1 MLKKNLPASFVLFAV
16 TVIAVFTVFSCR
28 KINLKGQE
36 FIVANWWEDYD
47 VATFKP
53 QTEGQERQLEWR
65 KKIQND
71 NGFKMMTKNVAGW
84 DQMLQTVSTSIMSGK
99 PVAHAIYLQP
109 DWAMTLYKQGL
120 LAPIPASDFLKK
132 DTVIAGKQ
140 VAYNQDVA
148 KLFTFGGKQYAIGI
162 GYGGSQHSAG
172 VYFNKRLFKE
182 AGLDPDEPYNLQKAG
197 TWTWDKFIEI
207 SKKLTR
213 DTRNTGR
220 INTWAMPADLST
232 EILDLIVFSNGG
244 EYIGKDAQG
253 KFTNATNTPAF
264 IESLQFARRLM
275 EEGVM
280 MPRPDGSNWDWYW
293 PTFHDG
299 VVAMLL
305 EPEWRRGQMQD
316 MTDDWGYV
324 LFPKGPRM
332 SDYRFPNDEI
342 VIVIPSTYKP
352 DEVEKILHALNLW
365 ETPVTDNWK
374 DDMYPVFRDRR
385 AVDETMAMIRSP
397 KYGAF
402 RNHMMIPDL
411 QRGDIAWNMWWFD
424 GEPAQLV
431 EKVSPDWNAKI
442 ADANKVN

>member
-1 MLKKNLPASFVLFAV
+1 MLKKEMLAGFVLLAVMAFA
-16 TVIAVFTVFSCR
+16 AFPVFAGGKVD
-28 KINLKGQE
+28 LKGQE
-36 FIVANWWEDYD
+36 FVVGNWWEDYD
-47 VATFKP
+47 VASFKP
-53 QTEGQERQLEWR
+53 QNDVEERILEWR

-71 NGFKMMTKNVAGW
+71 NGFKMRTRNVAGW
-84 DQMLQTVSTSIMSGK
+84 AEYLQAVSTSIMSGR
-99 PVAHAIYLQP
+99 PVTQALYMQP

-244 EYIGKDAQG
+244 EYIGKNAQG
-253 KFTNATNTPAF
+253 QFTNATNSPAF

-275 EEGVM
+275 TEGVM

-316 MTDDWGYV
+316 MKDDWGYV

-332 SDYRFPNDEI
+332 KDYRFPNDEN

-352 DEVEKILHALNLW
+352 AEVEKDSLCLKSLGNSRH
-365 ETPVTDNWK
+365 
-374 DDMYPVFRDRR
+374 
-385 AVDETMAMIRSP
+385 
-397 KYGAF
+397 
-402 RNHMMIPDL
+402 
-411 QRGDIAWNMWWFD
+411 
-424 GEPAQLV
+424 
-431 EKVSPDWNAKI
+431 
-442 ADANKVN
+442 